1 MNADQAK
8 FLVNSLADLWE
19 GEFPATTKVLA
30 AVPESGR
37 NYKPDAKSRTAWQIA
52 THLATADV
60 WFIDSIINGKFEW
73 NEDGAKQ
80 AEAQFKSASD
90 IEAFYSKTFPERL
103 KALRAVSGDK
113 LVERMSFFGMFE
125 WPRVRF
131 IGFANNHSVHHR
143 GQLAAYL
150 RAMGSKV
157 PDIYGP
163 SADSEQ
169 KTAAATT

>member
-1 MNADQAK
+1 MNPEQAK
-8 FLVNSLADLWE
+8 AAADVMIDMWGDE
-19 GEFPATTKVLA
+19 SRATCQVLA
-30 AVPESGR
+30 AVGR
-37 NYKPDAKSRTAWQIA
+37 GNRDYKPDAKSRTAWEIA
-52 THLATADV
+52 THLATADI
-60 WFIDSIINGKFEW
+60 WFIDSIINGKFVWDE
-73 NEDGAKQ
+73 EGAKK

-90 IEAFYSKTFPERL
+90 IETFYNKTFPERL
-103 KALRAVSGDK
+103 KALRALSSDT
-113 LVERMSFFGMFE
+113 LVQPMSFFGMFE

-163 SADSEQ
+163 SADSE
-169 KTAAATT
+169 KKAAAATT

>member
-1 MNADQAK
+1 MNPEQAK
-8 FLVNSLADLWE
+8 VAAEMLISLWE
-19 GEFPATTKVLA
+19 GEARGTCQVLS
-30 AVPESGR
+30 AVGKGNR
-37 NYKPDAKSRTAWQIA
+37 DYKPDAKSRTAWEVA

-73 NEDGAKQ
+73 NPEGAKQ
-80 AEAQFKSASD
+80 AEAQFTSAAD
-90 IEAFYSKTFPERL
+90 LEAFYSRTFPERL
-103 KALRAVSGDK
+103 KALRAVSGDT
-113 LVERMSFFGMFE
+113 LLEPLSFFGMFE

-157 PDIYGP
+157 PEIYGP
-163 SADSEQ
+163 SADSE
-169 KTAAATT
+169 KPATT

>member
-1 MNADQAK
+1 MNPEQAK
-8 FLVNSLADLWE
+8 AAADMLISVWGDE
-19 GEFPATTKVLA
+19 ARGTCEVLA
-30 AVPESGR
+30 AVGR
-37 NYKPDAKSRTAWQIA
+37 GDRDYKPDAKSRTAWEVA
-52 THLATADV
+52 THLATADI

-73 NEDGAKQ
+73 DPEGAKR
-80 AEAQFKSASD
+80 AEAQFTNAAAL
-90 IEAFYSKTFPERL
+90 EGFYRATFPERL
-103 KALRAVSGDK
+103 KALQAVSGDA
-113 LVERMSFFGMFE
+113 LLQPMSFFGMFE

-163 SADSEQ
+163 SADSE
-169 KTAAATT
+169 KAATS